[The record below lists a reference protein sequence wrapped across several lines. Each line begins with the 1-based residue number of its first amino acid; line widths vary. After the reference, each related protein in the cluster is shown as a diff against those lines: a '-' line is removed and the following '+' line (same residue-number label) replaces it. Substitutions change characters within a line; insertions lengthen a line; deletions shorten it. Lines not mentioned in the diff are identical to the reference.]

1 MGVIIPDEVLETAQ
15 ISADQLLQE
24 IAILLYRQERLT
36 LGQASKVAQVNQLE
50 FQALLANH
58 QVTVNYDL
66 DEFQQDLETLRQ
78 LKRGN

>member
-50 FQALLANH
+50 FQQLLAAH